1 MISKTSK
8 YRLVNYKVFS
18 LVGRFMYFFMK
29 TPLYKTPSIFSLLIS
44 LSFWWKHLQLELAS
58 RSFIGRYHLSKFSE
72 FLAVFKKTDAVGL
85 LCFSKLFI
93 VKYQLCPLTFFFLR
107 HGLFSFIPKKTSKY
121 IKILNM
127 GRQIIIEMMFE
138 RCFSY
143 LTESVGVPLIYC
155 SKHVLK

>member
-1 MISKTSK
+1 MS
-8 YRLVNYKVFS
+8 V
-18 LVGRFMYFFMK
+18 FMK
-29 TPLYKTPSIFSLLIS
+29 TPLYKKPSIFSLLIS

-72 FLAVFKKTDAVGL
+72 FLAVFKKTDVVGL

-93 VKYQLCPLTFFFLR
+93 VKYQLCPLTFFFLCVKAYF
-107 HGLFSFIPKKTSKY
+107 HLYLKKTSKY